1 MYTKIGASRSYVYA
15 VARACDLGHV
25 SRRVCCM
32 SFWNLLIS
40 HVRRKD
46 CAGAILYSTERA
58 IEVAME
64 GMQCLGG
71 NGYIN
76 GQCCRIAIS
85 TSIFEKFFR
94 VPHGQDIKRLEAL
107 CCWCRH
113 TGN

>member
-1 MYTKIGASRSYVYA
+1 MLHIILVLLMSY
-15 VARACDLGHV
+15 
-25 SRRVCCM
+25 
-32 SFWNLLIS
+32 
-40 HVRRKD
+40 VRRKD

-76 GQCCRIAIS
+76 GQCCRIAG
-85 TSIFEKFFR
+85 TSEKLKFFR
-94 VPHGQDIKRLEAL
+94 LPNGQDIKRLEAV
-107 CCWCRH
+107 CCWCWH